1 MMSFLPTSSVAF
13 AAPIDTAIWT
23 NSSPI
28 AGGDPLQPPREM
40 NFFSATAPLHQ
51 ITAIENAS
59 VGFVEPSG
67 DTSALSSSPLSYYS
81 SYPVVPQPSYPYTD
95 VITTQSA
102 FLPPSGPSIY
112 TSTSSTTFDSDFWD
126 APVIVQP
133 KEEILREIMA
143 ECEEIERRSP
153 HSSVSHSSASSIA
166 AASPLSV
173 PSSVLSDDSS
183 DSARSSPGPVAASTT
198 RPTRKERKKMQNR
211 VAATR
216 YREKKRKEKEE
227 TRGVMEELEKKNAE
241 LKEKANAIAQEVSY
255 LKKLFNEIGVEE
267 SRLTPS
273 Q

>member
-1 MMSFLPTSSVAF
+1 MATFPSSSFL
-13 AAPIDTAIWT
+13 T
-23 NSSPI
+23 NSFPTPILSGLIDIVLSP
-28 AGGDPLQPPREM
+28 AYCG
-40 NFFSATAPLHQ
+40 A
-51 ITAIENAS
+51 
-59 VGFVEPSG
+59 
-67 DTSALSSSPLSYYS
+67 ALPMRWPIS
-81 SYPVVPQPSYPYTD
+81 
-95 VITTQSA
+95 
-102 FLPPSGPSIY
+102 
-112 TSTSSTTFDSDFWD
+112 
-126 APVIVQP
+126 
-133 KEEILREIMA
+133 EEILREIMA

-153 HSSVSHSSASSIA
+153 HSSISHSSASSIA

-183 DSARSSPGPVAASTT
+183 DSARSSPGPVPASTT

-227 TRGVMEELEKKNAE
+227 TRGVMEELEKRNAE

-255 LKKLFNEIGVEE
+255 LKKLFKEIGVEE